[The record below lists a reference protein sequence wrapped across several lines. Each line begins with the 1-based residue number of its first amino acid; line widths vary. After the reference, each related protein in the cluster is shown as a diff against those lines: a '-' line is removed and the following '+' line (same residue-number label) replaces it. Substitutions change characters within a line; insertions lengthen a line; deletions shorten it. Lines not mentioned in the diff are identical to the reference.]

1 MVSYMRVDE
10 TRTKSREWLWIALVW
25 LALALFDAAQ
35 TMGVMR
41 AEGMHHNW
49 PLLFAIEAL
58 SWLPWAAGTTLI
70 FWLARRV
77 PLSGRPTI
85 AWLVHVAAC
94 ICIGLIFSAWATLLI
109 LDFHPFGPPDPSGFV
124 AHWVSDFY
132 EGLLGTVVFYAGLL
146 MIRNILDSRERLASQ
161 KTQVAQLNEQLANA
175 HLNALRRQIEPHFLF
190 NALNAVSGLIREG
203 RPDAAADMVASLSD
217 FLRRTL
223 ANSSEQ
229 EVRLSDE
236 MEFVQ
241 RYLAIQQVRFAG
253 RLRVEIDIPGRLQSA
268 SVPSLILQ
276 PLVENAVKHGIAKR
290 KEGGIVRISAATS
303 GPNLL
308 IIVSNDGPVL
318 PAAWNGA
325 DRGIGVSNV
334 LSRLRALYGDDATL
348 VMRRRAEGGVELTM
362 SLSLHFAPLATALS
376 A

>member
-1 MVSYMRVDE
+1 MRVDDA
-10 TRTKSREWLWIALVW
+10 RTKSREWLWITLVW
-25 LALALFDAAQ
+25 LALALFDATQ
-35 TMGVMR
+35 TIGVMR
-41 AEGMHHNW
+41 AEGMHHDW
-49 PLLFAIEAL
+49 PVLFAIEAL
-58 SWLPWAAGTTLI
+58 SWLPWAAATALI

-77 PLSGRPTI
+77 PLVGRPTI

-94 ICIGLIFSAWATLLI
+94 ICIGLVFSAWATLLI
-109 LDFHPFGPPDPSGFV
+109 VDFRPFGPPDPPGFL
-124 AHWVSDFY
+124 AHWISDFY
-132 EGLLGTVVFYAGLL
+132 DGLLGTVVFYAGLL

-175 HLNALRRQIEPHFLF
+175 HLSALRRQIEPHFLF

-203 RPDAAADMVASLSD
+203 RSDAAADMIAALSD

-223 ANSSEQ
+223 ADSSEQ

-241 RYLAIQQVRFAG
+241 RYLAIQQARFAD
-253 RLRVEIDIPGRLQSA
+253 RLRVEFDIPGQLRNS

-290 KEGGIVRISAATS
+290 MEGGTVRIAAAS
-303 GPNLL
+303 PGDRLL
-308 IIVSNDGPVL
+308 LSVSNDGPVL
-318 PAAWNGA
+318 PAGWNEG
-325 DRGIGVSNV
+325 DRGIGISNV
-334 LSRLRALYGDDATL
+334 RSRLRGLYGDDAAL
-348 VMRRRAEGGVELTM
+348 DLRARAGGGVEVSM
-362 SLSLHFAPLATALS
+362 SIPLHFVRLSTALP